1 MGVIGKAFYR
11 GDDVVGI
18 TRQLVGKFLFT
29 YIDGE
34 LCGGYITEAEAYAG
48 IDDKASHAYGGRRT
62 SRTEVMYA
70 GGGVA
75 YIYLCYGVHSMFNI
89 VTNERDIPDAIL
101 IRALFPVTGM
111 AVMEKRMGCAGTPM
125 KLTDGPGK
133 VTKALGIHYSMSGI
147 DLTDDAMTGD
157 GPRIWLEDRGL
168 QINDNSIIRTARVGV
183 NYAGEDAGRLYR
195 FVMKNETRR

>member
-11 GDDVVGI
+11 GGDVVGI
-18 TRQLVGKFLFT
+18 TRQLIGKFLFT

-62 SRTEVMYA
+62 SRTEVMYDE
-70 GGGVA
+70 GGVA

-89 VTNERDIPDAIL
+89 VTNEKDFPDAIL
-101 IRALFPVTGM
+101 IRGLFPVTGM
-111 AVMEKRMGCAGTPM
+111 AVMEGRMGRSGALL
-125 KLTDGPGK
+125 KLADGPGK

-147 DLTDDAMTGD
+147 DLTDHAMARD
-157 GPRIWLEDRGL
+157 VAKIWLEDRGL
-168 QINDNSIIRTARVGV
+168 QINDDAIIRTPRVGV
-183 NYAGEDAGRLYR
+183 DYAGEDAGRLYR
-195 FVMKNETRR
+195 FVMKNETRQ